1 MIDTDTFIEQ
11 MIIKAAPDV
20 DDDWLNMM
28 IEETKPVLYDRV
40 MTHIVSKI
48 DEKDGHEFLDILEK
62 DGVTP
67 EVAEYLK
74 SKIKDFPEFL
84 EKVYDDFETMYIK
97 EFSSFA
103 EEFDPE
109 NEDNDENE

>member
-1 MIDTDTFIEQ
+1 
-11 MIIKAAPDV
+11 
-20 DDDWLNMM
+20 MM